1 MRIDQIMPISIN
13 EPTKGIYTSRINPIK
28 REIEY
33 QNRQKFQKKQKL
45 KLVSEKMNQMAKSF
59 TEVMLSY
66 DANMNA
72 TNPYYYSFDKVI

>member
-13 EPTKGIYTSRINPIK
+13 EPTKGVYTFRINPIK
-28 REIEY
+28 RDIEY

-59 TEVMLSY
+59 TDVMLSY
-66 DANMNA
+66 DANLNE
-72 TNPYYYSFDKVI
+72 TNPYYYSFDKEG

>member
-1 MRIDQIMPISIN
+1 MPISIN
-13 EPTKGIYTSRINPIK
+13 EPTKGVYTSRINPIK

-59 TEVMLSY
+59 TDVMLSY
-66 DANMNA
+66 DANMNK
-72 TNPYYYSFDKVI
+72 TNPYYYSFDKEV

>member
-13 EPTKGIYTSRINPIK
+13 EPTKGVYTSRINSIK
-28 REIEY
+28 RDIEY

-59 TEVMLSY
+59 TDVMLSY
-66 DANMNA
+66 DANLNE
-72 TNPYYYSFDKVI
+72 TNPYYYSFDKEG